1 MGKNDASPTPHICA
15 RCGQTVEWKQPGRA
29 PRLCERCKAGKPH
42 ASTASVGIFAG
53 MTLAEI
59 SVLASQHHMSYGKYR
74 ALAETQG
81 RLDVQT

>member
-1 MGKNDASPTPHICA
+1 MGKND
-15 RCGQTVEWKQPGRA
+15 
-29 PRLCERCKAGKPH
+29 
-42 ASTASVGIFAG
+42 AG